1 MMGYVAPAAPISSSW
16 QDHKNRQPPS
26 SEPGTDYATVY
37 GTVVG
42 APGPGTVVDRKTSN
56 SGGMGR
62 YVTIALDDGRTTRA
76 IHLSAVWLSVGQRV
90 DRGTGLGLS
99 GASGNGSD
107 WYYGPH
113 VHMTL
118 WPGGAWA
125 APTIDFALYVGADDP
140 EPEPEP
146 EPDEEELIVRYTLV
160 TRDDMPVFNLIG
172 PDPNDARRQ
181 IIQPITTDA
190 QRRAAEKIVAGLNG
204 EDTPAVSLS
213 GEEWDSGAF
222 ALFQSNRGGVAQ

>member
-1 MMGYVAPAAPISSSW
+1 
-16 QDHKNRQPPS
+16 
-26 SEPGTDYATVY
+26 
-37 GTVVG
+37 
-42 APGPGTVVDRKTSN
+42 
-56 SGGMGR
+56 
-62 YVTIALDDGRTTRA
+62 
-76 IHLSAVWLSVGQRV
+76 
-90 DRGTGLGLS
+90 
-99 GASGNGSD
+99 
-107 WYYGPH
+107 
-113 VHMTL
+113 MTL

-140 EPEPEP
+140 EPEPEL